1 MNVWRIAWKEIR
13 SDLRDK
19 RSFLFMLAFPIALML
34 ILGTALTNAFEN
46 EVKLENVTLLY
57 TDQTTDRQVA
67 VSWIAFIEEAQKHGI
82 HFQKVSTKKD
92 GQVKVREG
100 RATGYAELTDR
111 GITYYGSS
119 KQTIESNIVQGML
132 SVFADKSSL
141 VAAAVKEQSGVVPV
155 LAAHATPSSD
165 AIRETSLRA
174 DKSPGSLDYYAVV
187 MSSMIALYA
196 ALSGSALF
204 ERERLRRTAI
214 RLAAAP
220 VGRWEIFMGK
230 VIGCTAI
237 NACFVVC
244 VVLFSKYVFRAEWGD
259 HIGIVL
265 FVLLTEVLF
274 AVSFGLGLSCLLGV
288 TKTTPVIFIFLQI
301 ASFFGGA
308 YFPIGE
314 FQGFMEML
322 TNMSPLRWI
331 NLALMEVIYS
341 DNLQVV
347 LPLVAWNVAISAAC
361 LFLAAVILRRRE
373 AL

>member
-57 TDQTTDRQVA
+57 TDKTTDEQ
-67 VSWIAFIEEAQKHGI
+67 IAANWKGFIEEVQKHGI
-82 HFQKVSTKKD
+82 HFQKVSTGKD
-92 GQVKVREG
+92 GQTRVRAD

-119 KQTIESNIVQGML
+119 KQTIESNIVQGMM
-132 SVFADKSSL
+132 SVFADKYSL
-141 VAAAVKEQSGVVPV
+141 AAAAAKEQPEVIPV

-165 AIRETSLRA
+165 FIRETSLIA

-187 MSSMIALYA
+187 MSTMIALYA
-196 ALSGSALF
+196 AFSGSALF
-204 ERERLRRTAI
+204 ERERSRRTAI
-214 RLAAAP
+214 RLSAAP
-220 VGRWEIFMGK
+220 IGQWEIFLGK

-237 NACFVVC
+237 NVCFVVT
-244 VVLFSKYVFRAEWGD
+244 VVLFSKYIFKAEWGD
-259 HIGIVL
+259 HVGIVFFIL
-265 FVLLTEVLF
+265 VTEVLL

-288 TKTTPVIFIFLQI
+288 TKANAAVFFFVQI
-301 ASFFGGA
+301 ASFLGGA

-314 FQGFMEML
+314 FQGFMAML
-322 TNMSPLRWI
+322 TNMSPLRWT
-331 NLALMEVIYS
+331 NQALMEVIYS
-341 DNLQVV
+341 SNLQVA
-347 LPLVAWNVAISAAC
+347 LPLVAWNIAISAAF